1 LKARNSNTAK
11 ERQQQLQQQQHQQQ
25 PAKTNQQ
32 QRPKQQQPADQ
43 SQRPLFLFCTEKK
56 YNKWVLNK
64 KVNNTLKV
72 PTQYSKTMFVK
83 NIVSLIDSLLYSEI
97 LF

>member
-56 YNKWVLNK
+56 IHNMDLKYQI
-64 KVNNTLKV
+64 NNSFKIQ
-72 PTQYSKTMFVK
+72 TQ
-83 NIVSLIDSLLYSEI
+83 
-97 LF
+97 

>member
-43 SQRPLFLFCTEKK
+43 SQRPLFLFCTKKK
-56 YNKWVLNK
+56 YNKVK
-64 KVNNTLKV
+64 KCYKTFQVPTEYSNTLFK
-72 PTQYSKTMFVK
+72 K
-83 NIVSLIDSLLYSEI
+83 I
-97 LF
+97 